1 MRVDI
6 VDLQKFYAS
15 PLGEVAARQIARRT
29 AELWPSLNGDAVV
42 GIGYA
47 PPLLDA
53 VQASAQPERAI
64 AIMPAGQG
72 PARWPA
78 DARVLTALSHEGQLP
93 LADRSVDRVILLHA
107 LEDADALAPFLREVW
122 RVLTDSGR
130 VLAIVANRRG
140 LWCRADQSPFGHG
153 RPFSSRQLK
162 RALGAAMFEAEQE
175 TMALYALPSRRA
187 LAIWSA
193 DAMERFGSRWMPQ
206 FGGVVMIDARKSLY
220 AGAAVEGRGR
230 VRSRRIA
237 GAVTDLNRRPPP
249 DRLE

>member
-6 VDLQKFYAS
+6 AELQKFYAS
-15 PLGEVAARQIARRT
+15 PLGEAAARQIARRT
-29 AELWPSLNGDAVV
+29 AELWPDLTGAAVV

-53 VQASAQPERAI
+53 VRASAGPERVI
-64 AIMPAGQG
+64 AIMPSDQG

-78 DARVLTALSHEGQLP
+78 DGPTLTALSHEGHLP

-107 LEDADALAPFLREVW
+107 LEDAAALAPFLREVW

-175 TMALYALPSRRA
+175 TMALHALPSRRA
-187 LAIWSA
+187 LAVWSA
-193 DAMERFGSRWMPQ
+193 DAMERFGSRWTPQ

-220 AGAAVEGRGR
+220 AGSPVMGRGR
-230 VRSRRIA
+230 LRPGRIA
-237 GAVTDLNRRPPP
+237 GAVADLNRKPPP
-249 DRLE
+249 NLPG